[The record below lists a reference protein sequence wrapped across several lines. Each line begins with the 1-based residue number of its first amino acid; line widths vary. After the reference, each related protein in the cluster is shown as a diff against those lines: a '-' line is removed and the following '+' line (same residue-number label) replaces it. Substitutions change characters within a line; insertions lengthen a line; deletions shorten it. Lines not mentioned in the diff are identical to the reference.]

1 MEKSGLSIF
10 EALGIVLKR
19 KEKLFFIACI
29 LFLCGVIMLLGIGA
43 IAICEYAHESKMW
56 LFVGWGLGCLAFSYL
71 MVTFLLKS
79 SFQTNRFLD
88 ALLKDTLHELNIPLS
103 VIKANLQMLRTHEND
118 EKKQK
123 RLERIALASD
133 DLYGLYQEVDYYIK
147 KERKA
152 DVKEAFF
159 LDEAVCSV
167 IQNYEDIAAST
178 FIFYE
183 VLHVKI
189 LADKRGFMKGVS
201 NLINNA
207 IKYNRD
213 HNPIMI
219 LQRGNALVVKDEGIG
234 IGEAE
239 LFLIFNRYFQADV
252 TQVGYGIGLS
262 LVKAYCDHFKIPL
275 SINSAKDKGTEV
287 ILDLSNLL
295 IKT

>member
-1 MEKSGLSIF
+1 MGKSVLSIF

-19 KEKLFFIACI
+19 NEKIFFITSVVALSAVI
-29 LFLCGVIMLLGIGA
+29 ILSGTILVALLSDSNEINIWLFLA
-43 IAICEYAHESKMW
+43 
-56 LFVGWGLGCLAFSYL
+56 WGLGVFVVSY
-71 MVTFLLKS
+71 MSITFLLAS

-103 VIKANLQMLRTHEND
+103 VIKANLQLLRAHEKD

-123 RLERIALASD
+123 RLERISLASD
-133 DLYGLYQEVDYYIK
+133 DLYALYQEVDYYIK

-152 DVKEAFF
+152 NVKEAFF
-159 LDEAVCSV
+159 LDEAIHSV
-167 IQNYEDIAAST
+167 LQNYEDIASST
-178 FIFYE
+178 LISCE

-189 LADKRGFMKGVS
+189 LADKRGFMKVIS
-201 NLINNA
+201 NLLNNA

-213 HNPIMI
+213 HNPITI
-219 LQRGNALVVKDEGIG
+219 IQRGNALVVKDEGIG

-239 LFLIFNRYFQADV
+239 LFLIFNRYFQADA
-252 TQVGYGIGLS
+252 TQEGYGIGLS
-262 LVKAYCDHFKIPL
+262 LVKAYCDHFKVSL

>member
-1 MEKSGLSIF
+1 MGKSVLSIF

-19 KEKLFFIACI
+19 NEKLFFITSVVALSAVI
-29 LFLCGVIMLLGIGA
+29 ILSGTILVALLSDSNEINIWLFLA
-43 IAICEYAHESKMW
+43 
-56 LFVGWGLGCLAFSYL
+56 WGLGVFVVSY
-71 MVTFLLKS
+71 MSITFLLAS

-103 VIKANLQMLRTHEND
+103 VIKANLQLLRAHEKD

-123 RLERIALASD
+123 RLERISLASD
-133 DLYGLYQEVDYYIK
+133 DLYALYQEVDYYIK

-152 DVKEAFF
+152 NVKEAFF
-159 LDEAVCSV
+159 LDEAIHSV
-167 IQNYEDIAAST
+167 LQNYEDIASST
-178 FIFYE
+178 FISCE

-189 LADKRGFMKGVS
+189 LADKRGFMKVIS
-201 NLINNA
+201 NLLNNA

-213 HNPIMI
+213 HNPITI
-219 LQRGNALVVKDEGIG
+219 IQRRNALVVKDEGIG

-239 LFLIFNRYFQADV
+239 LFLIFNRYFQADA
-252 TQVGYGIGLS
+252 TQEGYGIGLS
-262 LVKAYCDHFKIPL
+262 LVKAYCDHFKVSL

>member
-1 MEKSGLSIF
+1 MGKSALSIF

-19 KEKLFFIACI
+19 NEKLFFITSVVALSAVI
-29 LFLCGVIMLLGIGA
+29 ILSGTILVALLSNSNEINIWLFLA
-43 IAICEYAHESKMW
+43 
-56 LFVGWGLGCLAFSYL
+56 WGLGVFVVSY
-71 MVTFLLKS
+71 MSITFLLAS

-103 VIKANLQMLRTHEND
+103 VIKANLQLLRAHEKD

-123 RLERIALASD
+123 RLERISLASD
-133 DLYGLYQEVDYYIK
+133 DLYALYQEVDYYIK

-152 DVKEAFF
+152 NVKEAFF
-159 LDEAVCSV
+159 LDEAIHSV
-167 IQNYEDIAAST
+167 LQNYEDIASST
-178 FIFYE
+178 LISCE

-189 LADKRGFMKGVS
+189 LADKRGFMKVIS
-201 NLINNA
+201 NLLNNA

-213 HNPIMI
+213 HNPITI
-219 LQRGNALVVKDEGIG
+219 IQRGNALVVKDEGIG

-239 LFLIFNRYFQADV
+239 LFLIFNRYFQADA
-252 TQVGYGIGLS
+252 TQEGYGIGLS
-262 LVKAYCDHFKIPL
+262 LVKAYCDHFKVSL

>member
-1 MEKSGLSIF
+1 MGKSVLSIF

-19 KEKLFFIACI
+19 NEKIFFITSVVALSAVI
-29 LFLCGVIMLLGIGA
+29 ILSGTILVALLSDSNEINIWLFLA
-43 IAICEYAHESKMW
+43 
-56 LFVGWGLGCLAFSYL
+56 WGLGVFVVSY
-71 MVTFLLKS
+71 MSITFLLAS

-103 VIKANLQMLRTHEND
+103 VIKANLQLLRAHEKD

-123 RLERIALASD
+123 RLERISLASD
-133 DLYGLYQEVDYYIK
+133 DLYALYQEVDYYIK

-152 DVKEAFF
+152 NVKEAFF
-159 LDEAVCSV
+159 LDEAIHSV
-167 IQNYEDIAAST
+167 LQNYEDIASST
-178 FIFYE
+178 FISCE

-189 LADKRGFMKGVS
+189 LADKRGFMKVIS
-201 NLINNA
+201 NLLNNA

-213 HNPIMI
+213 HNPITI
-219 LQRGNALVVKDEGIG
+219 IQRGNALVVKDEGIG

-239 LFLIFNRYFQADV
+239 LFLIFNRYFQADA
-252 TQVGYGIGLS
+252 TQEGYGIGLS
-262 LVKAYCDHFKIPL
+262 LVKAYCDHFKVSL

>member
-1 MEKSGLSIF
+1 MSIF

-19 KEKLFFIACI
+19 NEKLFLIISVVTLSAIMILSGTVLIALLNDSDKNNI
-29 LFLCGVIMLLGIGA
+29 GLFLA
-43 IAICEYAHESKMW
+43 WS
-56 LFVGWGLGCLAFSYL
+56 LGCFVVSYL
-71 MVTFLLKS
+71 IITFLLSS
-79 SFQTNRFLD
+79 SFQTSRFLD

-103 VIKANLQMLRTHEND
+103 VIKANLQLLRAHEKD

-123 RLERIALASD
+123 RLERISLASD
-133 DLYGLYQEVDYYIK
+133 DLYALYQEVDYYIK

-152 DVKEAFF
+152 NVKEAFF
-159 LDEAVCSV
+159 LDEAIHSV
-167 IQNYEDIAAST
+167 LQNYEDIASST
-178 FIFYE
+178 LISCE

-189 LADKRGFMKGVS
+189 LADKRGFMKVIS
-201 NLINNA
+201 NLLNNA

-213 HNPIMI
+213 HNPITI
-219 LQRGNALVVKDEGIG
+219 IQRGNALVVKDEGIG

-239 LFLIFNRYFQADV
+239 LFLIFNRYFQADA
-252 TQVGYGIGLS
+252 TQEGYGIGLS
-262 LVKAYCDHFKIPL
+262 LVKAYCDHFKVSL

>member
-1 MEKSGLSIF
+1 MGKSVLSIF

-19 KEKLFFIACI
+19 NEKLFFITSVVALSAVI
-29 LFLCGVIMLLGIGA
+29 ILSGTILVALLSDSNEINIWLFLA
-43 IAICEYAHESKMW
+43 
-56 LFVGWGLGCLAFSYL
+56 WGLGVFVVSY
-71 MVTFLLKS
+71 MSITFLLAS

-103 VIKANLQMLRTHEND
+103 VIKANLQLLRAHEKD

-123 RLERIALASD
+123 RLERISLASD
-133 DLYGLYQEVDYYIK
+133 DLYALYQEVDYYIK

-152 DVKEAFF
+152 NVKEAFF
-159 LDEAVCSV
+159 LDEAIHSV
-167 IQNYEDIAAST
+167 LQNYEDIASST
-178 FIFYE
+178 LISCE

-189 LADKRGFMKGVS
+189 LADKRGFMKVIS
-201 NLINNA
+201 NLLNNA

-213 HNPIMI
+213 HNPITI
-219 LQRGNALVVKDEGIG
+219 IQRGNALVVKDEGIG

-239 LFLIFNRYFQADV
+239 LFLIFNRYFQADA
-252 TQVGYGIGLS
+252 TQEGYGIGLS
-262 LVKAYCDHFKIPL
+262 LVKAYCDHFKVSL

>member
-1 MEKSGLSIF
+1 MGKSVLSIF

-19 KEKLFFIACI
+19 NEKLFLIISVVTLSAIMILSGTVLIALLNDSDKNNI
-29 LFLCGVIMLLGIGA
+29 GLFLA
-43 IAICEYAHESKMW
+43 WS
-56 LFVGWGLGCLAFSYL
+56 LGCFVVSYL
-71 MVTFLLKS
+71 IITFLLSS
-79 SFQTNRFLD
+79 SFQTSRFLD

-103 VIKANLQMLRTHEND
+103 VIKANLQLLRAHEKD

-123 RLERIALASD
+123 RLERISLASD
-133 DLYGLYQEVDYYIK
+133 DLYALYQEVDYYIK

-152 DVKEAFF
+152 NVKEAFF
-159 LDEAVCSV
+159 LDEAIHSV
-167 IQNYEDIAAST
+167 LQNYEDIASST
-178 FIFYE
+178 LISCE

-189 LADKRGFMKGVS
+189 LADKRGFMKVIS
-201 NLINNA
+201 NLLNNA

-213 HNPIMI
+213 HNPITI
-219 LQRGNALVVKDEGIG
+219 IQRGNALVVKDEGIG

-239 LFLIFNRYFQADV
+239 LFLIFNRYFQADA
-252 TQVGYGIGLS
+252 TQEGYGIGLS
-262 LVKAYCDHFKIPL
+262 LVKAYCDHFKVSL

>member
-1 MEKSGLSIF
+1 MGKSVLSIF

-19 KEKLFFIACI
+19 NEKLFFITSVVALSAVI
-29 LFLCGVIMLLGIGA
+29 ILSGTILVALLSNSNEINIWLFLA
-43 IAICEYAHESKMW
+43 
-56 LFVGWGLGCLAFSYL
+56 WGLGVFVVSY
-71 MVTFLLKS
+71 MSITFLLAS

-103 VIKANLQMLRTHEND
+103 VIKANLQLLRAHEKD

-123 RLERIALASD
+123 RLERISLASD
-133 DLYGLYQEVDYYIK
+133 DLYALYQEVDYYIK

-152 DVKEAFF
+152 NVKEAFF
-159 LDEAVCSV
+159 LDEAIHSV
-167 IQNYEDIAAST
+167 LQNYEDIASST
-178 FIFYE
+178 LISCE

-189 LADKRGFMKGVS
+189 LADKRGFMKVIS
-201 NLINNA
+201 NLLNNA

-213 HNPIMI
+213 HNPITI
-219 LQRGNALVVKDEGIG
+219 IQRGNALVVKDEGIG

-239 LFLIFNRYFQADV
+239 LFLIFNRYFQADA
-252 TQVGYGIGLS
+252 TQEGYGIGLS
-262 LVKAYCDHFKIPL
+262 LVKAYCDHFKVSL

>member
-1 MEKSGLSIF
+1 MSIF

-19 KEKLFFIACI
+19 NEKIFFITSVVALSAVI
-29 LFLCGVIMLLGIGA
+29 ILSGTILVALLSDSNEINIWLFLA
-43 IAICEYAHESKMW
+43 
-56 LFVGWGLGCLAFSYL
+56 WGLGVFVVSY
-71 MVTFLLKS
+71 MSITFLLAS

-103 VIKANLQMLRTHEND
+103 VIKANLQLLRAHEKD

-123 RLERIALASD
+123 RLERISLASD
-133 DLYGLYQEVDYYIK
+133 DLYALYQEVDYYIK

-152 DVKEAFF
+152 NVKEAFF
-159 LDEAVCSV
+159 LDEAIHSV
-167 IQNYEDIAAST
+167 LQNYEDIASST
-178 FIFYE
+178 FISCE

-189 LADKRGFMKGVS
+189 LADKRGFMKVIS
-201 NLINNA
+201 NLLNNA

-213 HNPIMI
+213 HNPITI
-219 LQRGNALVVKDEGIG
+219 IQRGNALVVKDEGIG

-239 LFLIFNRYFQADV
+239 LFLIFNRYFQADA
-252 TQVGYGIGLS
+252 TQEGYGIGLS
-262 LVKAYCDHFKIPL
+262 LVKAYCDHFKVSL

>member
-1 MEKSGLSIF
+1 MEKSVLSIF

-19 KEKLFFIACI
+19 NEKLFLITSVVALSAVI
-29 LFLCGVIMLLGIGA
+29 ILSGTILVALLSNSNEINIWLFLA
-43 IAICEYAHESKMW
+43 
-56 LFVGWGLGCLAFSYL
+56 WGLGVFVVSY
-71 MVTFLLKS
+71 MSITFLLAS

-103 VIKANLQMLRTHEND
+103 VIKANLQLLRAHEKD

-123 RLERIALASD
+123 RLERISLASD
-133 DLYGLYQEVDYYIK
+133 DLYALYQEVDYYIK

-152 DVKEAFF
+152 NVKEAFF
-159 LDEAVCSV
+159 LDEAIHSV
-167 IQNYEDIAAST
+167 LQNYEDIASST
-178 FIFYE
+178 LISCE

-189 LADKRGFMKGVS
+189 LADKRGFMKVIS
-201 NLINNA
+201 NLLNNA

-213 HNPIMI
+213 HNPITI
-219 LQRGNALVVKDEGIG
+219 IQRGNALVVKDEGIG

-239 LFLIFNRYFQADV
+239 LFLIFNRYFQADA
-252 TQVGYGIGLS
+252 TQEGYGIGLS
-262 LVKAYCDHFKIPL
+262 LVKAYCDHFKVSL

>member
-1 MEKSGLSIF
+1 MGKSVLSIF
-10 EALGIVLKR
+10 EELGIVLKR
-19 KEKLFFIACI
+19 NEKLFFITSVVALSAVI
-29 LFLCGVIMLLGIGA
+29 ILSGTILVALLSDSNEINIWLFLA
-43 IAICEYAHESKMW
+43 
-56 LFVGWGLGCLAFSYL
+56 WGLGVFVVSY
-71 MVTFLLKS
+71 MSITFLLAS

-103 VIKANLQMLRTHEND
+103 VIKANLQLLRAHEKD

-123 RLERIALASD
+123 RLERISLASD
-133 DLYGLYQEVDYYIK
+133 DLYALYQEVDYYIK

-152 DVKEAFF
+152 NVKEAFF
-159 LDEAVCSV
+159 LDEAIHSV
-167 IQNYEDIAAST
+167 LQNYEDIASST
-178 FIFYE
+178 FISCE

-189 LADKRGFMKGVS
+189 LADKRGFMKVIS
-201 NLINNA
+201 NLLNNA

-213 HNPIMI
+213 HNPITI
-219 LQRGNALVVKDEGIG
+219 IQRGNALVVKDEGIG

-239 LFLIFNRYFQADV
+239 LFLIFNRYFQADA
-252 TQVGYGIGLS
+252 TQEGYGIGLS
-262 LVKAYCDHFKIPL
+262 LVKAYCDHFKVSL

>member
-1 MEKSGLSIF
+1 MSIF

-19 KEKLFFIACI
+19 NEKLFFITSVVALSAVI
-29 LFLCGVIMLLGIGA
+29 ILSGTILVALLSDSNEINIWLFLA
-43 IAICEYAHESKMW
+43 
-56 LFVGWGLGCLAFSYL
+56 WGLGVFVVSY
-71 MVTFLLKS
+71 MSITFLLAS

-103 VIKANLQMLRTHEND
+103 VIKANLQLLRAHEKD

-123 RLERIALASD
+123 RLERISLASD
-133 DLYGLYQEVDYYIK
+133 DLYALYQEVDYYIK

-152 DVKEAFF
+152 NVKEAFF
-159 LDEAVCSV
+159 LDEAIHSV
-167 IQNYEDIAAST
+167 LQNYEDIASST
-178 FIFYE
+178 LISCE

-189 LADKRGFMKGVS
+189 LADKRGFMKVIS
-201 NLINNA
+201 NLLNNA

-213 HNPIMI
+213 HNPITI
-219 LQRGNALVVKDEGIG
+219 IQRGNALVVKDEGIG

-239 LFLIFNRYFQADV
+239 LFLIFNRYFQADA
-252 TQVGYGIGLS
+252 TQEGYGIGLS
-262 LVKAYCDHFKIPL
+262 LVKAYCDHFKVSL

>member
-1 MEKSGLSIF
+1 MSIF

-19 KEKLFFIACI
+19 NEKLFFITSVVALSAVI
-29 LFLCGVIMLLGIGA
+29 ILSGTILVALLSNSNEINIWLFLA
-43 IAICEYAHESKMW
+43 
-56 LFVGWGLGCLAFSYL
+56 WGLGVFVVSY
-71 MVTFLLKS
+71 MSITFLLAS

-103 VIKANLQMLRTHEND
+103 VIKANLQLLRAHEKD

-123 RLERIALASD
+123 RLERISLASD
-133 DLYGLYQEVDYYIK
+133 DLYALYQEVDYYIK

-152 DVKEAFF
+152 NVKEAFF
-159 LDEAVCSV
+159 LDEAIHSV
-167 IQNYEDIAAST
+167 LQNYEDIASST
-178 FIFYE
+178 LISCE

-189 LADKRGFMKGVS
+189 LADKRGFMKVIS
-201 NLINNA
+201 NLLNNA

-213 HNPIMI
+213 HNPITI
-219 LQRGNALVVKDEGIG
+219 IQRGNALVVKDEGIG

-239 LFLIFNRYFQADV
+239 LFLIFNRYFQADA
-252 TQVGYGIGLS
+252 TQEGYGIGLS
-262 LVKAYCDHFKIPL
+262 LVKAYCDHFKVSL

>member
-1 MEKSGLSIF
+1 MGKSVLSIF

-19 KEKLFFIACI
+19 NEKLFLITSVVALSAVMILSGTVLIALLNDSDKNNI
-29 LFLCGVIMLLGIGA
+29 GLFLA
-43 IAICEYAHESKMW
+43 WS
-56 LFVGWGLGCLAFSYL
+56 LGCFVVSYL
-71 MVTFLLKS
+71 IITFLLSS
-79 SFQTNRFLD
+79 SFQTSRFLD

-103 VIKANLQMLRTHEND
+103 VIKANLQLLRAHEKD

-123 RLERIALASD
+123 RLERISLASD
-133 DLYGLYQEVDYYIK
+133 DLYALYQEVDYYIK

-152 DVKEAFF
+152 NVKEAFF
-159 LDEAVCSV
+159 LDEAIHSV
-167 IQNYEDIAAST
+167 LQNYEDIASST
-178 FIFYE
+178 LISCE

-189 LADKRGFMKGVS
+189 LADKRGFMKVIS
-201 NLINNA
+201 NLLNNA

-213 HNPIMI
+213 HNPITI
-219 LQRGNALVVKDEGIG
+219 IQRGNALVVKDEGIG

-252 TQVGYGIGLS
+252 TQEGYGIGLS
-262 LVKAYCDHFKIPL
+262 LVKAYCDHFKVSL

>member
-1 MEKSGLSIF
+1 MSIF

-19 KEKLFFIACI
+19 NEKLFFITSVVALSAVI
-29 LFLCGVIMLLGIGA
+29 ILSGTILVALLSNSNEINIWLFLA
-43 IAICEYAHESKMW
+43 
-56 LFVGWGLGCLAFSYL
+56 WGLGVFVVSY
-71 MVTFLLKS
+71 MSITFLLAS

-103 VIKANLQMLRTHEND
+103 VIKANLQLLRAHEKD

-123 RLERIALASD
+123 RLERISLASD
-133 DLYGLYQEVDYYIK
+133 DLYALYQEVDYYIK

-152 DVKEAFF
+152 NVKEAFF
-159 LDEAVCSV
+159 LDEAIHSV
-167 IQNYEDIAAST
+167 LQNYEDIASST
-178 FIFYE
+178 LISCE

-189 LADKRGFMKGVS
+189 LADKRGFMKVVS
-201 NLINNA
+201 NLLNNA

-252 TQVGYGIGLS
+252 TQEGYGIGLS

>member
-1 MEKSGLSIF
+1 MGKSALSIF

-19 KEKLFFIACI
+19 NEKLFLITSVVALSAVI
-29 LFLCGVIMLLGIGA
+29 ILSGTILVALLSNSNEINIWLFLA
-43 IAICEYAHESKMW
+43 
-56 LFVGWGLGCLAFSYL
+56 WGLGVFVVSY
-71 MVTFLLKS
+71 MSITFLLAS

-103 VIKANLQMLRTHEND
+103 VIKANLQLLRAHEKD

-123 RLERIALASD
+123 RLERISLASD
-133 DLYGLYQEVDYYIK
+133 DLYALYQEVDYYIK

-152 DVKEAFF
+152 NVKEAFF
-159 LDEAVCSV
+159 LDEAIHSV
-167 IQNYEDIAAST
+167 LQNYEDIASST
-178 FIFYE
+178 LISCE

-189 LADKRGFMKGVS
+189 LADKRGFMKVIS
-201 NLINNA
+201 NLLNNA

-213 HNPIMI
+213 HNPITI
-219 LQRGNALVVKDEGIG
+219 IQRGNALVVKDEGIG

-239 LFLIFNRYFQADV
+239 LFLIFNRYFQADA
-252 TQVGYGIGLS
+252 TQEGYGIGLS
-262 LVKAYCDHFKIPL
+262 LVKAYCDHFKVSL

>member
-1 MEKSGLSIF
+1 MGKSVLSIF

-19 KEKLFFIACI
+19 NEKLFFITSVVALSAVI
-29 LFLCGVIMLLGIGA
+29 ILSGTILVALLSDSNEINIWLFLA
-43 IAICEYAHESKMW
+43 
-56 LFVGWGLGCLAFSYL
+56 WGLGVFVVSY
-71 MVTFLLKS
+71 MSITFLLAS

-103 VIKANLQMLRTHEND
+103 VIKANLQLLRAHEKD

-123 RLERIALASD
+123 RLERISLASD
-133 DLYGLYQEVDYYIK
+133 DLYALYQEVDYYIK

-152 DVKEAFF
+152 NVKEAFF
-159 LDEAVCSV
+159 LDEAIHSV
-167 IQNYEDIAAST
+167 LQNYEDIASST
-178 FIFYE
+178 FISCE

-189 LADKRGFMKGVS
+189 LADKRGFMKVIS
-201 NLINNA
+201 NLLNNA

-213 HNPIMI
+213 HNPITI
-219 LQRGNALVVKDEGIG
+219 IQRGNALVVKDEGIG

-239 LFLIFNRYFQADV
+239 LFLIFNRYFQADA
-252 TQVGYGIGLS
+252 TQEGYGIGLS
-262 LVKAYCDHFKIPL
+262 LVKAYCDHFKVSL